1 MPDRSTRSERSGA
14 PVEPVVISESA
25 RVDLAPCA
33 GGRGGFIGT
42 VRRMTMY
49 LTLLL
54 AAMLGGAANALAGGG
69 TFIVFPAL
77 LLAGIAPI
85 KANATASLALVPGA
99 VASAWVYREAIRGIS
114 VSFIVAMSVASI
126 AGSLVGSLLLMQ
138 TSNNTFSQLVPWLL
152 LMAAA
157 VFTAAPWLRKAAAG
171 LGGHQSM
178 ALLLAGQFFVAGYG
192 GYFGA
197 GMGVLMMALYLAAS
211 EMDVHTANG
220 LRTVCAAAINV
231 LAVGIFSW
239 KGAVDFR
246 VGIPML
252 VSGIAGGYFGALLVK
267 KLDAEGVRR
276 GILIYAWALTAWF
289 FIRMTI

>member
-1 MPDRSTRSERSGA
+1 MNL
-14 PVEPVVISESA
+14 I
-25 RVDLAPCA
+25 
-33 GGRGGFIGT
+33 
-42 VRRMTMY
+42 
-49 LTLLL
+49 LLL

-77 LLAGIAPI
+77 LFAAIAPI
-85 KANATASLALVPGA
+85 KANATASLALLPGA
-99 VASAWVYREAIRGIS
+99 LASAWVYREAIRGIS
-114 VSFIVAMSVASI
+114 LKFVVTMSASSL
-126 AGSLVGSLLLMQ
+126 AGSLVGSLLLMH
-138 TSNNTFSQLVPWLL
+138 TSNNTFSRLVPWLL

-178 ALLLAGQFFVAGYG
+178 ALLVAGQFFVAGYG

-211 EMDVHTANG
+211 DMNVHTAAG

-231 LAVGIFSW
+231 LAVCIFAGM
-239 KGAVDFR
+239 GAVDFK

-252 VSGIAGGYFGALLVK
+252 VAGIAGGYFGALAVK
-267 KLDAEGVRR
+267 KLNAEGVRR
-276 GILIYAWALTAWF
+276 GILIYAWGLTAWF
-289 FIRMTI
+289 FIRMAIP